1 VRANK
6 HEPSE
11 ILRKEGESEM
21 EAMQA
26 NDRNATLAIGA
37 VRTQDQAERLI
48 EILKRTGFSD
58 QDLSVILPTTN

>member
-26 NDRNATLAIGA
+26 NDRNATLAIGESGHK
-37 VRTQDQAERLI
+37 T
-48 EILKRTGFSD
+48 KR
-58 QDLSVILPTTN
+58 NA